1 MTNQTIQPHQ
11 QRVIDE
17 KRELD
22 VKAHALS
29 QFIGLNPVFE
39 TLDPAEQERMKEQCE
54 IMWQY
59 SEILGARI
67 AAFTP
72 QPNFQQ
78 EGRASDQTIEQEI
91 QAKGLTAP
99 RITPADIEANI
110 AHVEIVKHASPSGQV
125 LRWAVLTT
133 RNGFA
138 VTGRPSASVSSANDN
153 AEIGEKVA
161 VENARQELW
170 LLMGYEL
177 RSKLASTLQG

>member
-1 MTNQTIQPHQ
+1 MTDQTIQPHQ

-72 QPNFQQ
+72 QPNCQQ
-78 EGRASDQTIEQEI
+78 EGRASDQTIEREI

-110 AHVEIVKHASPSGQV
+110 DFEWYFTGSDGVKGATNGES
-125 LRWAVLTT
+125 ACTT
-133 RNGFA
+133 
-138 VTGRPSASVSSANDN
+138 VTLEPN
-153 AEIGEKVA
+153 
-161 VENARQELW
+161 
-170 LLMGYEL
+170 
-177 RSKLASTLQG
+177 